1 MEKNVRFYH
10 CPICKT
16 TIGLIHGDMEH
27 MTCCGKKLE
36 ELVPNTVDASI
47 EKHTPVYEKVDNKI
61 LVKVG
66 EVEHPMDEDHY
77 IMWVAQVTDNT
88 TTRVRL
94 LPGEKIEIEFPY
106 IPGAL
111 LYAYCNKHGL
121 WETIVE

>member
-1 MEKNVRFYH
+1 MKNVRFYH

-16 TIGLIHGDMEH
+16 TVGLIHGEMEH
-27 MTCCGKKLE
+27 MQCCGKPVE
-36 ELVPNTVDASI
+36 ELVPNTVEAST
-47 EKHTPVYEKVDNKI
+47 EKHLPVYEKVDNKI
-61 LVKVG
+61 IVKVG
-66 EVEHPMDEDHY
+66 EHEHPMDEDHY

-94 LPGEKIEIEFPY
+94 HPGEKIEIKFSY
-106 IPGAL
+106 IPGSL

>member
-1 MEKNVRFYH
+1 MKNVRFYH

-16 TIGLIHGDMEH
+16 TIGLIHGSTEH
-27 MTCCGKKLE
+27 MQCCGKTLE
-36 ELVPNTVDASI
+36 ELVPNTVEASV
-47 EKHTPVYEKVDNKI
+47 EKHLPVYEKIDNKI

-66 EVEHPMDEDHY
+66 ENEHPMDEDHY

-94 LPGEKIEIEFPY
+94 QPGEKIEIQFPY
-106 IPGAL
+106 IPGSL

-121 WETIVE
+121 WETEVK